1 MNDYLTPVREV
12 LVTILGIENRASSI
26 TADSELMD
34 GIPELDSMAIVEL
47 VTALEDRFDITIDED
62 DITGETFETLGTLT
76 QVVADR
82 AGEADPV

>member
-1 MNDYLTPVREV
+1 MNDYLAPVRDV
-12 LVTILGIENRASSI
+12 LVTVLGIQDRAPSI
-26 TADSELMD
+26 TEDSELMD

-76 QVVADR
+76 RVVADR
-82 AGEADPV
+82 AA